1 MPPPE
6 HLRRHDI
13 QQLSSGPVRE
23 YGAYGLR
30 LCSAIALPFD
40 PLPGPS
46 AEPDV
51 TVRLGAVPAT
61 LPAGPGN
68 VTRTPIG
75 EARSGA
81 FVMLIEGVARYLVT
95 DGRDVLIEPLEG
107 DDDVVG
113 LFCVGLPF
121 TTLLQ
126 QRGVATLHAAAVA
139 TEAGAVLLLGRS
151 GIGKSSLAAALVER
165 GYPLLADDVTGVAL
179 DAGGRPVALPALLP
193 QRLWTHTLDKM
204 KWRPRAYA
212 KIRRDVEKYWVRAER
227 HCATPLPVRAAFVL
241 NSEERPDIAIESVSP
256 SVAFWTLW
264 RYTHCRRVMD
274 AMGQRPAHF
283 RAVTTMAWSVP
294 LGRVVRPKHP
304 FLLEALTDRIE
315 AHLCKAGPSGNGE
328 ARKKTPPEL
337 PAAFRRSPG
346 RRPPSVPVTR
356 RHDRV
361 AAAPSCARTG
371 DGVAGASGPGIV
383 WLASY
388 PKSGNT
394 WLRAVLTNYLREDD
408 EPASINALAGNR
420 YNSRDL
426 FDEFVGINS
435 SDMTDAEVARYRA
448 RLREFLA
455 EKVFAAG
462 AVSGE
467 TFHRD
472 GRFFGKTHEA
482 YRVPDGAARFRRGG
496 TAGVVYLVRNPL
508 DVAVSFAHH
517 VNRSIDHI
525 IRVMADPAASDPPSV
540 RGISEHLPEAM
551 TTWSGHVSSWT
562 AQSELSIHVA
572 RYEDLL
578 KDPCSGFGAIVRFAG
593 LEWDDARLDRAIG
606 HAAFPRLRAQEEQ
619 DGFVEKLPAAPSFF
633 RAGVAG
639 SWRTALTRG
648 QVKALVDAHGE
659 VMERLGYLR
668 DAEAFL
674 RG

>member
-1 MPPPE
+1 M
-6 HLRRHDI
+6 
-13 QQLSSGPVRE
+13 
-23 YGAYGLR
+23 
-30 LCSAIALPFD
+30 
-40 PLPGPS
+40 
-46 AEPDV
+46 
-51 TVRLGAVPAT
+51 
-61 LPAGPGN
+61 
-68 VTRTPIG
+68 
-75 EARSGA
+75 
-81 FVMLIEGVARYLVT
+81 
-95 DGRDVLIEPLEG
+95 
-107 DDDVVG
+107 
-113 LFCVGLPF
+113 
-121 TTLLQ
+121 
-126 QRGVATLHAAAVA
+126 ATLHAAAVA
-139 TEAGAVLLLGRS
+139 TEVGAVLLLGRS

-165 GYPLLADDVTGVAL
+165 GYPLLADDVTGVML
-179 DAGGRPVALPALLP
+179 DAGGRPVALPAFAH
-193 QRLWTHTLDKM
+193 QKLWAHTLDKM
-204 KWRPRAYA
+204 KWRPRARA
-212 KIRRDVEKYWVRAER
+212 KVRRDMEKYWVRAER

-241 NSEERPDIAIESVSP
+241 NAERRPDIAIESVSP
-256 SVAFWTLW
+256 SAAFWTLW
-264 RYTHCRRVMD
+264 RYTHYRRVMG
-274 AMGQRPAHF
+274 ALGQRPAHF

-294 LGRVVRPKHP
+294 LGRAVRPKTP

-337 PAAFRRSPG
+337 PAAFRRSPD
-346 RRPPSVPVTR
+346 RRPPSVPPVTR

-371 DGVAGASGPGIV
+371 DGVAGASGRGIV

-408 EPASINALAGNR
+408 EPASINALAGKR
-420 YNSRDL
+420 YNSRAL
-426 FDEFVGINS
+426 FDEFVGIKC

-448 RLREFLA
+448 RLREFLV
-455 EKVFAAG
+455 EKFFAAR

-482 YRVPDGAARFRRGG
+482 YRVPDGPARFRRGG

-517 VNRSIDHI
+517 TNRSIDHI
-525 IRVMADPAASDPPSV
+525 IRSMADPAAIDPPTV
-540 RGISEHLPEAM
+540 HGISDRLPEAM

-562 AQSELSIHVA
+562 AQSELSIHIA

-606 HAAFPRLRAQEEQ
+606 HAAFPPLARAGGAGRLRGEVAGGALVLPCRRGGIVA
-619 DGFVEKLPAAPSFF
+619 DGAHAGAGEGTGGRPRRGHGTARLPAGRRGVPARVDHACQAGWP
-633 RAGVAG
+633 RAVTRPRLPQTRACPIRASGSSDYGFATQRYTLCTTHTWGREQVLRNPGLTPTKRCSGSLLVHRLTAG
-639 SWRTALTRG
+639 
-648 QVKALVDAHGE
+648 
-659 VMERLGYLR
+659 
-668 DAEAFL
+668 
-674 RG
+674 

>member
-1 MPPPE
+1 M
-6 HLRRHDI
+6 
-13 QQLSSGPVRE
+13 RE

-30 LCSAIALPFD
+30 VCSAIALPFD

-81 FVMLIEGVARYLVT
+81 FLMLIEGVARYLVT
-95 DGRDVLIEPLEG
+95 NGRDVLIEPLEG
-107 DDDVVG
+107 DDEVAG
-113 LFCVGLPF
+113 FFCVGLPF
-121 TTLLQ
+121 TILLQ

-139 TEAGAVLLLGRS
+139 TEVGAVLLLGRS

-165 GYPLLADDVTGVAL
+165 GYPLLADDVTGVML
-179 DAGGRPVALPALLP
+179 DAGGRPVALPACAH
-193 QRLWTHTLDKM
+193 QKLWAHTLDKM
-204 KWRPRAYA
+204 KWRPRARA
-212 KIRRDVEKYWVRAER
+212 KVRRDMEKYWVRAER

-241 NSEERPDIAIESVSP
+241 NSARRPDIAIESVSP
-256 SVAFWTLW
+256 SAAFWMLW
-264 RYTHCRRVMD
+264 RYTHYRRVMD
-274 AMGQRPAHF
+274 ALGQRPAHF

-294 LGRVVRPKHP
+294 LGRAVRPKTP

-337 PAAFRRSPG
+337 PAAFRRSPD
-346 RRPPSVPVTR
+346 RRPPSVPPVTR

-371 DGVAGASGPGIV
+371 DGVAGASGRGIV

-420 YNSRDL
+420 YNSRAL
-426 FDEFVGINS
+426 FDEFVGIKC
-435 SDMTDAEVARYRA
+435 SDMTDAEVSRYRA
-448 RLREFLA
+448 RLRESLV
-455 EKVFAAG
+455 EKLFAAR

-482 YRVPDGAARFRRGG
+482 YRVPDGPARFRRGG
-496 TAGVVYLVRNPL
+496 TAGVVYLIRNPL

-517 VNRSIDHI
+517 TNWSIDHV
-525 IRVMADPAASDPPSV
+525 IRVMADPAAIDPPTV
-540 RGISEHLPEAM
+540 HGISEYLPEAM

-639 SWRTALTRG
+639 TWRSALTPG

>member
-1 MPPPE
+1 M
-6 HLRRHDI
+6 
-13 QQLSSGPVRE
+13 RE

-30 LCSAIALPFD
+30 VCSAIALPFD

-75 EARSGA
+75 EARSSA
-81 FVMLIEGVARYLVT
+81 FLMLVEGVARYLVT
-95 DGRDVLIEPLEG
+95 DGRDVLIEPRG

-113 LFCVGLPF
+113 LFCAGLPF
-121 TTLLQ
+121 TILLQ

-165 GYPLLADDVTGVAL
+165 GYPLLADDVTGVML
-179 DAGGRPVALPALLP
+179 DAGGRPVALPAFAH
-193 QRLWTHTLDKM
+193 QRLWAHTLDKM
-204 KWRPRAYA
+204 KWRPRARA
-212 KIRRDVEKYWVRAER
+212 KVRRDMEKYWVRAER
-227 HCATPLPVRAAFVL
+227 HCATPLPVRAAFAL
-241 NSEERPDIAIESVSP
+241 NAEKRRPDIAIESVSP
-256 SVAFWTLW
+256 SAAFWMLW
-264 RYTHCRRVMD
+264 RYTHYRRVMD
-274 AMGQRPAHF
+274 ALGQRPAHF

-294 LGRVVRPKHP
+294 LWRVVRPRNP

-315 AHLCKAGPSGNGE
+315 AHLCKAGPSGDGE

-337 PAAFRRSPG
+337 PAALRRSPG
-346 RRPPSVPVTR
+346 RRPPSVPVPR
-356 RHDRV
+356 RHDRA
-361 AAAPSCARTG
+361 AAAPSRARAG
-371 DGVAGASGPGIV
+371 DGVAGASRPGIV

-394 WLRAVLTNYLREDD
+394 WLRAVLTNYLRDDD
-408 EPASINALAGNR
+408 EPASINALAGKR
-420 YNSRDL
+420 YNDRDL

-435 SDMTDAEVARYRA
+435 SDLTDAEVARYRA
-448 RLREFLA
+448 RLRGFLA
-455 EKVFAAG
+455 EKVFASG
-462 AVSGE
+462 TVSGE

-472 GRFFGKTHEA
+472 GRLFAKTHEA
-482 YRVPDGAARFRRGG
+482 YRVPDGPARFRRRG

-517 VNRSIDHI
+517 LNRSIDHI
-525 IRVMADPAASDPPSV
+525 IRFMADPAASDPASV
-540 RGISEHLPEAM
+540 RGITEHLPEAM

-562 AQSELSIHVA
+562 VPSELSVHVA
-572 RYEDLL
+572 RYVDLL
-578 KDPCSGFGAIVRFAG
+578 KNPCSGFGAIVRFAG

-619 DGFVEKLPAAPSFF
+619 DGFVEKLLAAPSFF

-659 VMERLGYLR
+659 VMEQLGYLR

>member
-1 MPPPE
+1 M
-6 HLRRHDI
+6 RA
-13 QQLSSGPVRE
+13 

-30 LCSAIALPFD
+30 VCSAIALPFDPFD

-81 FVMLIEGVARYLVT
+81 FLMLVEGVARYLVT

-107 DDDVVG
+107 DDEVVG

-121 TTLLQ
+121 TILLQ

-193 QRLWTHTLDKM
+193 QRLWAHTLDKM
-204 KWRPRAYA
+204 KWRPRARA
-212 KIRRDVEKYWVRAER
+212 KVRRDMEKYWVRAER

-241 NSEERPDIAIESVSP
+241 NSEKRPDIAIESVSP
-256 SVAFWTLW
+256 SAAFWTLW
-264 RYTHCRRVMD
+264 RHTHYRRVMD
-274 AMGQRPAHF
+274 ALGQRPAHF

-294 LGRVVRPKHP
+294 LGRVVRPRTP
-304 FLLEALTDRIE
+304 FLLETLTDRIE
-315 AHLCKAGPSGNGE
+315 AHLRKTGPSGDGE

-337 PAAFRRSPG
+337 PVAFRRSPG

-361 AAAPSCARTG
+361 AAAPSCARAG
-371 DGVAGASGPGIV
+371 DGGTGGSRPGIV

-408 EPASINALAGNR
+408 EPASINALAGKR
-420 YNSRDL
+420 YNDRDL
-426 FDEFVGINS
+426 FDEFVGISS
-435 SDMTDAEVARYRA
+435 SDLTDAEVARYRA

-455 EKVFAAG
+455 EKVFASG
-462 AVSGE
+462 TVSGE

-482 YRVPDGAARFRRGG
+482 YRVPDGPARFRRGG
-496 TAGVVYLVRNPL
+496 TAGVVYLIRNPL

-517 VNRSIDHI
+517 ANRSIDHI
-525 IRVMADPAASDPPSV
+525 IRLMANPAASDPSSV
-540 RGISEHLPEAM
+540 RGITEHLPEAM

-619 DGFVEKLPAAPSFF
+619 DGFVEKLLAAPSFF

>member
-1 MPPPE
+1 M
-6 HLRRHDI
+6 
-13 QQLSSGPVRE
+13 RE

-30 LCSAIALPFD
+30 VCSAIALPFD

-61 LPAGPGN
+61 LLAGPGN

-81 FVMLIEGVARYLVT
+81 FLMLIEGVARYLVT

-107 DDDVVG
+107 DDEVAG
-113 LFCVGLPF
+113 FFCVGLPF
-121 TTLLQ
+121 TILLQ

-165 GYPLLADDVTGVAL
+165 GYPLLADDVTGVML
-179 DAGGRPVALPALLP
+179 DAGGRPVALSACAH
-193 QRLWTHTLDKM
+193 QKLWAHTLDKM
-204 KWRPRAYA
+204 KWRPRARA
-212 KIRRDVEKYWVRAER
+212 KVRRDMEKYWVRAER

-241 NSEERPDIAIESVSP
+241 NSERRPDIAIESVSP
-256 SVAFWTLW
+256 SAAFWRLW
-264 RYTHCRRVMD
+264 RYTHYRRVMD
-274 AMGQRPAHF
+274 ALGQRPAHF
-283 RAVTTMAWSVP
+283 RAITTMAWSVP
-294 LGRVVRPKHP
+294 LGRVVRPKTP

-315 AHLCKAGPSGNGE
+315 AHLCKAGPSGDGE
-328 ARKKTPPEL
+328 ARKKTPPVL
-337 PAAFRRSPG
+337 PAAFRRSPD
-346 RRPPSVPVTR
+346 RRPPSVPPVTR

-371 DGVAGASGPGIV
+371 DGVAGASGRGIV

-426 FDEFVGINS
+426 FDEFFGIKC
-435 SDMTDAEVARYRA
+435 SDMTDAEVSRYRA
-448 RLREFLA
+448 RLRESLV
-455 EKVFAAG
+455 EKLFAAR

-482 YRVPDGAARFRRGG
+482 YRVPDGPARFRRGG

-517 VNRSIDHI
+517 MNRSIDHI
-525 IRVMADPAASDPPSV
+525 IRVMADPAAIDPPTV
-540 RGISEHLPEAM
+540 HGITEHLPEAM

-606 HAAFPRLRAQEEQ
+606 HAAFPRLRAQEEE

-639 SWRTALTRG
+639 AWRSALTPG

>member
-1 MPPPE
+1 
-6 HLRRHDI
+6 
-13 QQLSSGPVRE
+13 
-23 YGAYGLR
+23 
-30 LCSAIALPFD
+30 
-40 PLPGPS
+40 
-46 AEPDV
+46 
-51 TVRLGAVPAT
+51 
-61 LPAGPGN
+61 
-68 VTRTPIG
+68 
-75 EARSGA
+75 
-81 FVMLIEGVARYLVT
+81 MLVEGVARYLVT
-95 DGRDVLIEPLEG
+95 NGRDVLIEPIGG

-113 LFCVGLPF
+113 LFCAGLPF

-126 QRGVATLHAAAVA
+126 QRGVAALHAAAVA

-165 GYPLLADDVTGVAL
+165 GYPLLADDVTGVML
-179 DAGGRPVALPALLP
+179 DAGGHPVALPAFAH
-193 QRLWTHTLDKM
+193 QRLWAHTLDKM
-204 KWRPRAYA
+204 KWRPRARA
-212 KIRRDVEKYWVRAER
+212 RVRRDMEKYWVRAER

-241 NSEERPDIAIESVSP
+241 NAEKRRPDIAIESVSP
-256 SVAFWTLW
+256 SAAFWTLW
-264 RYTHCRRVMD
+264 RYTHYRRVMD
-274 AMGQRPAHF
+274 ALGQRPAHF

-294 LGRVVRPKHP
+294 LARVVRPRNP

-315 AHLCKAGPSGNGE
+315 AHLCKAGPSGDEE

-337 PAAFRRSPG
+337 PAAFRCSPG
-346 RRPPSVPVTR
+346 RRPPSVPVPR

-361 AAAPSCARTG
+361 AAAPSRARAG

-408 EPASINALAGNR
+408 EPASINALAGKR
-420 YNSRDL
+420 YNDRDL

-435 SDMTDAEVARYRA
+435 SDLTDAEVARYRA
-448 RLREFLA
+448 RLRGFLA
-455 EKVFAAG
+455 EKVFASG
-462 AVSGE
+462 TVSGE

-472 GRFFGKTHEA
+472 GRLFAKTHEA
-482 YRVPDGAARFRRGG
+482 YRVPGGPARFRRGG
-496 TAGVVYLVRNPL
+496 TAGVVYLIRNPL

-517 VNRSIDHI
+517 LNRSIDHI
-525 IRVMADPAASDPPSV
+525 IRFMADPAASDPASV
-540 RGISEHLPEAM
+540 RGITEHLPEAM

-562 AQSELSIHVA
+562 VPSELSVHVA

-593 LEWDDARLDRAIG
+593 LEWDDARLDCAIG